1 MQSNIRAAGGAFLAL
16 ALCLGALFS
25 GAASAQPFPSKPV
38 RIVVPLSPGGPV
50 DVIGRGLAARLTE
63 MWDQSVVIDNR
74 PGVNEIVGAENVANS
89 RADGY
94 SLLLATDP
102 SISQNQFL
110 YSKLPYDPLNAF
122 APVSRIALAN
132 MALFVP
138 ASLPANNLKEFVEY
152 AKARPGAVPYGSTG
166 IGNATHLSMAWLE
179 NRTGISMIHLP
190 YKGLAPV
197 IQDMLA
203 GQVQAAFG
211 ALSVVEPHIKS
222 GKIKALA
229 ISGAQRPK
237 LLPTVP
243 TLVESGFENIDANF
257 NIALFAPRNTP
268 KDVVSK
274 ISADVAKVLREPA
287 FREKYIDGFAF
298 DLVAGTPDELAAYIV
313 TDRQRQE
320 QRIKI
325 SGAKLD

>member
-1 MQSNIRAAGGAFLAL
+1 MKKLFETLLSV
-16 ALCLGALFS
+16 LGALLLC
-25 GAASAQPFPSKPV
+25 GPAIAQPFPSKPV

-50 DVIGRGLAARLTE
+50 DVITRALAVRLTE
-63 MWDQSVVIDNR
+63 VWGQSVVIDNR
-74 PGVNEIVGAENVANS
+74 PGANEIVGAENVANS
-89 RADGY
+89 KGDGY
-94 SLLLATDP
+94 TLYMATDP

-110 YSKLPYDPLNAF
+110 FSKLPYDPINAF

-138 ASLPANNLKEFVEY
+138 ASLPVNNLKEFVEY
-152 AKARPGAVPYGSTG
+152 AKKQPGKLPYGSTG

-179 NRTGISMIHLP
+179 NRTGISLIHVP

-211 ALSVVEPHIKS
+211 ALSVLEPHIKS

-229 ISGAQRPK
+229 ISGSQRPK
-237 LLPTVP
+237 LLPSVP
-243 TLVESGFENIDANF
+243 TIVESGFENIDANF
-257 NIALFAPRNTP
+257 NIALFAPRET
-268 KDVVSK
+268 SK
-274 ISADVAKVLREPA
+274 ELVAKIARDVQNIVRDPA

-298 DLVAGTPDELAAYIV
+298 DLVASTPEEFASYIV
-313 TDRQRQE
+313 ADRVRQE

-325 SGAKLD
+325 SGARLD

>member
-1 MQSNIRAAGGAFLAL
+1 MAIYTR
-16 ALCLGALFS
+16 LGACMAIA
-25 GAASAQPFPSKPV
+25 AASMGLLGSTAAQAQPYPAKPV

-50 DVIGRGLAARLTE
+50 DVIARALGARLTE
-63 MWDQSVVIDNR
+63 VWGQGVRIDNR
-74 PGVNEIVGAENVANS
+74 PGVNEVVGAENVATS
-89 RADGY
+89 RGDGY
-94 SLLLATDP
+94 TLFLATDP

-110 YSKLPYDPLNAF
+110 YSKLPYDPINAF
-122 APVSRIALAN
+122 APISRIATAN

-138 ASLPANNLKEFVEY
+138 ASLPVNNLKEFVDY

-179 NRTGISMIHLP
+179 NRTGMTLIHVP

-211 ALSVVEPHIKS
+211 ALSVVEPYIKS
-222 GKIKALA
+222 GKLKALV

-257 NIALFAPRNTP
+257 TIGLFAPRGTP
-268 KDVVSK
+268 REIVNKVA
-274 ISADVAKVLREPA
+274 ADVQRILREPA

-298 DLVAGTPDELAAYIV
+298 DLVASTPDEFAAYIV
-313 TDRQRQE
+313 TDRVRQE